1 MIGFIGYGNLA
12 GSVTTGFMNKGV
24 FAPKDI
30 AIFDKSDFSKQ
41 RANELGI
48 TVAEDIDS
56 LIKACDIVVLAVK
69 PYVFA
74 ELLSTFDTSL
84 LKGKTLISFMAC
96 YPLEKLEN
104 DLNECKIVRIIP
116 TIAIKYGADTIAL
129 ASNADN
135 VDDVIELFSNLGTVH
150 HVKEDMLDLIMIGAS
165 SGLGFAAEIM
175 AMYERAVMSMGISKE
190 LAHSITAN
198 TFANASRFEDFDDL
212 ASRVATKGGVTE
224 KGLFVMREENMANT
238 IEKAIK
244 TAEKVIK

>member
-12 GSVTTGFMNKGV
+12 GSVTSGFMNKGV
-24 FAPKDI
+24 LEPKDI
-30 AIFDKSDFSKQ
+30 AIFDKSEASME
-41 RANELGI
+41 RAKALGFA
-48 TVAEDIDS
+48 VAQDINS
-56 LIKACDIVVLAVK
+56 LITMCDTVVLAVK

-74 ELLSTFDTSL
+74 ELLSTFDTGL
-84 LKGKTLISFMAC
+84 LKGKTVISFMAC

-104 DLNECKIVRIIP
+104 DLKDCKIVRIIP
-116 TIAIKYGADTIAL
+116 TIAIKFGEDTIAL
-129 ASNADN
+129 ASNAEN

-150 HVKEDMLDLIMIGAS
+150 YVKEDMLDRIMIGAS

-198 TFANASRFEDFDDL
+198 TFANTAKFEDFDDL
-212 ASRVATKGGVTE
+212 AAKVATKGGVTE
-224 KGLFVMREENMANT
+224 KGLFVMRDEKMDE
-238 IEKAIK
+238 IIKKAIQ